1 MKQYV
6 LLFLGIFS
14 LTYTM
19 EEGQIPE
26 PKPTEVIT
34 PERLKEQ
41 EDREREMKS
50 RLRQAMQIV
59 PLFYPH
65 ACRPK
70 HLYFPDL
77 KEEEQ

>member
-1 MKQYV
+1 MKKYIF
-6 LLFLGIFS
+6 FLICFFLPIYS
-14 LTYTM
+14 M
-19 EEGQIPE
+19 EEEQIPE

-77 KEEEQ
+77 KEEEG